1 MTTLWLAVVALLVAT
16 LFCLIPPLLRRAPAA
31 EGGSDASVRAFYLA
45 QRDQLRRD
53 LDSGALNAEAHARA
67 EEELQR
73 DLLQDLALRRVRGA
87 PLGGQRAGIAA
98 ACLLSV
104 AIPVGAVLL
113 YGQLGNPR
121 AAADMVMARA
131 PEPHAADTADDMA
144 LAVNALAQRLRA
156 APDDA
161 DGWYMLARSFETLGR
176 FNDAVAAYQQVLR
189 LVPGQPAVL
198 ADLAD
203 ALLS

>member
-53 LDSGALNAEAHARA
+53 LDSGALSPEAHARA
-67 EEELQR
+67 EEDLQR

-87 PLGGQRAGIAA
+87 ALGGQRAGIAA

-104 AIPVGAVLL
+104 LIPVGAVLL

-121 AAADMVMARA
+121 A
-131 PEPHAADTADDMA
+131 
-144 LAVNALAQRLRA
+144 
-156 APDDA
+156 
-161 DGWYMLARSFETLGR
+161 
-176 FNDAVAAYQQVLR
+176 
-189 LVPGQPAVL
+189 PGP
-198 ADLAD
+198 
-203 ALLS
+203 